1 MKKLYI
7 HSNINENHKTS
18 YPIDNIK
25 DIIFFK
31 EDNTQ
36 YFQIIFK
43 DNETATFDTSEWY
56 ISFTN

>member
-7 HSNINENHKTS
+7 HSNINENQKVS

-43 DNETATFDTSEWY
+43 NNETATFDTSEWY